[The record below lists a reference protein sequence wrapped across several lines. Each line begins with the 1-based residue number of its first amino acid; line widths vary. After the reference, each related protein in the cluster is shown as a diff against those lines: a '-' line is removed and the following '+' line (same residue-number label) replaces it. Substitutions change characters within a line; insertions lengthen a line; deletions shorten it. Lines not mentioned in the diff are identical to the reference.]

1 MAAASDV
8 IWAVDL
14 GNGSLK
20 ALHLAAV
27 GEAVQVI
34 GFDHIPH
41 GKILSSSGV
50 SATEREELIAITLR
64 QFVQRNEIEYDPL
77 IISVPSQNS
86 FARFVTLPPVE
97 AKKIPEIVQFE
108 AAQQIPFEM
117 SEIQWDWQLMTEEDS
132 PEKRVGIFAIKN
144 EVVNSTLEH
153 FEREDLQVSY
163 VQMAPMALY
172 NYLLYDRPDLV
183 SSDKKATVIINIGAD
198 STDLVVCTAS
208 GVWQR
213 CIVMGGNAFTQAIA
227 EAFKLNFEK
236 AEKLKRT
243 APVSKYARQIFQA
256 MRPVFTDLTGEIQRS
271 LGFYTSSNP
280 DVKLARVVGMGG
292 GTKLRGLLKYVQQ
305 TLQIPVEKP
314 DAFKRLVIAPG
325 LSSAKFHESVSD
337 FGVVYGLGLQGLG
350 MARIES
356 NLLPGSVA
364 RSMAWA
370 GKTKF
375 FIGAAVL
382 LLLISLMCLGRVG
395 WDQISY
401 GRQEPTRT
409 RTNGILAKAREA
421 TQGLDKMT
429 QEQTAIQDRLRKEF
443 EQFKY
448 RDVVPELYE
457 IILSAL
463 PNAKNNPDQR
473 DLYSAF
479 AAGDIEKVTAV
490 PRKDRKQIFLTNI
503 SVYFSDDLSKAQFGK
518 TAMMR
523 KDAASRMMGGEETM
537 GYDEQTMMELESMY
551 GGAQYMQQMMGLQGQ
566 EVAKDQG
573 FVVSIAGYS
582 PYAGYLNLLDPMG
595 VETEPAQ
602 WGFVTR
608 MEHIDQFLGLDVN
621 STPFKLYSRD
631 VDHFKLEKGVVD
643 MSQNVPLGVGDM
655 ELLPD
660 PNAPKATPT
669 AMPMMGY
676 GANASGTEILVDPVT
691 REVISADEVKDQYKR
706 PMRDPTGKPIL
717 RERDHW
723 FTVQFKLLWKKAP
736 ASGSGATGG
745 VMGPGVMG
753 PGVMGPG
760 VMGPGVMGPG
770 VMGPGVMGPG
780 VRGPGARGPGAR
792 GPGAAAVK

>member
-1 MAAASDV
+1 MAAASDA

-14 GNGSLK
+14 GNCSLK

-27 GEAVQVI
+27 GDTVQVI

-144 EVVNSTLEH
+144 DVVNSALEH
-153 FEREDLQVSY
+153 FEREELQVSY

-292 GTKLRGLLKYVQQ
+292 ATKLRGLLKYIQQ

-314 DAFKRLVIAPG
+314 DVFKRLAIAPG
-325 LSSAKFHESVSD
+325 LSSAKFHENVSD

-350 MARIES
+350 LARIES

-382 LLLISLMCLGRVG
+382 LLMISLMCLGRVG
-395 WDQISY
+395 WDQVSY
-401 GRQEPTRT
+401 ARQESTRAK
-409 RTNGILAKAREA
+409 TNAIVAQARDA
-421 TQGLDKMT
+421 TQGVDKMT
-429 QEQTAIQDRLRKEF
+429 QKQTAIQDQVRKQF

-448 RDVVPELYE
+448 RDIVPDLYRV
-457 IILSAL
+457 IVSAL

-473 DLYSAF
+473 DLYAAF
-479 AAGDIEKVTAV
+479 AAGDMEKVMAM
-490 PRKDRKQIFLTNI
+490 PRKDRKQLFITDV
-503 SVYFSDDLSKAQFGK
+503 SVYYSDDLGKAQFGK

-523 KDAASRMMGGEETM
+523 RDAASRMMGTEDNS
-537 GYDEQTMMELESMY
+537 GYDEQMRAELESIY
-551 GGAQYMQQMMGLQGQ
+551 GTEYMSQMMGTQGGG
-566 EVAKDQG
+566 ETKDPG
-573 FVVSIAGYS
+573 FVVTITGYS
-582 PYAGYLNLLDPMG
+582 PCEGYLNLLDPMG
-595 VETEPAQ
+595 IETEPAK

-608 MEHIDQFLGLDVN
+608 MEHIDKFLGLDAN
-621 STPFKLYSRD
+621 SAPFEFYSRET
-631 VDHFKLEKGVVD
+631 DHFKLEKGVVD
-643 MSQNVPLGVGDM
+643 MSQDVPMGVGEM
-655 ELLPD
+655 EFIPD
-660 PNAPKATPT
+660 PNAPKTP
-669 AMPMMGY
+669 AAPMAMMGY
-676 GANASGTEILVDPVT
+676 GGNTSGTQILVDPLT
-691 REVISADEVKDQYKR
+691 REVISADEVKDQFKK
-706 PMRDPTGKPIL
+706 PMRDATGKPIL

-723 FTVQFKLLWKKAP
+723 FSVQFKLLWKKAP
-736 ASGSGATGG
+736 GGAGTAGAGTAGATTGGAGGSAGRKAGTRGTGTGATGTG
-745 VMGPGVMG
+745 TTAPGKA
-753 PGVMGPG
+753 PI
-760 VMGPGVMGPG
+760 
-770 VMGPGVMGPG
+770 
-780 VRGPGARGPGAR
+780 
-792 GPGAAAVK
+792 